1 MPEEVRAEI
10 EPYFLER
17 SAIIDEDSRK
27 LPKLDDD
34 TADYISK
41 GLTVS
46 LTCHIVTNL
55 YTVPHLMHASL
66 YYLQPRWGDLDIN
79 QHVNNVKYIGW
90 ILEVLNSSF
99 C

>member
-46 LTCHIVTNL
+46 LTCHIL
-55 YTVPHLMHASL
+55 SL
-66 YYLQPRWGDLDIN
+66 ICILFHISCMPLFTICSQGGVI
-79 QHVNNVKYIGW
+79 W
-90 ILEVLNSSF
+90 ISISMSTMLNISGGF
-99 C
+99 LRY